1 VARPV
6 AASDTPGRN
15 LMTRADGI
23 VVGTLVALLALIAA
37 LVLAPS
43 VLPAAAV
50 GATPTP
56 SPGSA
61 GPIVAR
67 PYREGMVGHPISVSP
82 LTARSQPDRDLVAL
96 IFSGLMRNGPDGTI
110 LPDLARSWTVDAT
123 GSTWTF
129 ELRTDARWQDGVP
142 VTAVDVAFTIRTLQ
156 DPAYAGPSAGSWQDV
171 TVSTV
176 GSQTVVFTLSTPLG
190 GFLQAA
196 TQPIA
201 PAHLLAD
208 VPVDRLPDDP
218 FGRRPVGSGPF
229 ALVSLDASSAELRP
243 AGALEP
249 GGASI
254 VGASPG
260 ATDSLAT
267 PAPTIRPSLP
277 VPYLA
282 GIEFAFFDDPDAL
295 AAAYRRGDLDA
306 ASGLS
311 PAVIGDL
318 ASATGSRILRY
329 PGSTLTAIL
338 FNLRP
343 GQHAFATPAI
353 RTALLEAVNRPALIE
368 SAFAQAAS
376 AASGLIPS
384 SSVLFD
390 PGAAGAVAY
399 DPAAAQKA
407 LKAAGWT
414 KVANAWRRPT
424 FKKPFAFDLLS
435 PDAASNPAAFAAAEA
450 VARDWKHI
458 GLQVTHVALSPAE
471 FVTGRLAKGT
481 FSVAVADLTVGL
493 DPDLYPLLASSQTL
507 TGGSNVIGLQ
517 DPALDKLLVAA
528 RRPGTAAVRAAAYSA
543 LQVRLAAGRYVLPL
557 AFADE
562 SVVVRDTLEGPVPRQ
577 VADPSDRFW
586 DVLTW
591 RLAAD
596 R

>member
-1 VARPV
+1 
-6 AASDTPGRN
+6 
-15 LMTRADGI
+15 MTRNDGF
-23 VVGTLVALLALIAA
+23 VVGTLLILFALIAG
-37 LVLAPS
+37 LVGLPALAPPPVALS
-43 VLPAAAV
+43 P
-50 GATPTP
+50 GAP
-56 SPGSA
+56 SPPLPGVFES
-61 GPIVAR
+61 R
-67 PYREGMVGHPISVSP
+67 PYREGLVGHPVSISP
-82 LTARSQPDRDLVAL
+82 LTARTEVDRDLVAL
-96 IFSGLMRNGPDGTI
+96 IFSGLMRNGPDGT
-110 LPDLARSWTVDAT
+110 LVPDLARSWTVDPT
-123 GSTWTF
+123 GAIWTF
-129 ELRTDARWQDGVP
+129 ELRADARWQDGVP
-142 VTAVDVAFTIRTLQ
+142 VTAEDVAFTIRTLQ
-156 DPAYAGPSAGSWQDV
+156 DPSYAGPAAGSWQDV
-171 TVSTV
+171 TVRTV
-176 GSQTVVFTLSTPLG
+176 GAGTVVFTLSTPLG
-190 GFLQAA
+190 GFLQAT

-201 PAHLLAD
+201 PAHLLAN
-208 VPVDRLPDDP
+208 VPIDRLADDP

-229 ALVSLDASSAELRP
+229 TLVSLDSAAAELSP
-243 AGALEP
+243 AAISMPIETP
-249 GGASI
+249 ST
-254 VGASPG
+254 GASPN
-260 ATDSLAT
+260 APDALAT
-267 PAPTIRPSLP
+267 PAPTIRPRVA

-282 GIEFAFFDDPDAL
+282 GIEFRFFDDPDAL
-295 AAAYRRGDLDA
+295 ADAYRGGTLDA

-329 PGSTLTAIL
+329 PGSTLTAVL

-343 GQHAFATPAI
+343 GQHAFASAAL
-353 RTALLEAVNRPALIE
+353 RTALLEAIDRPALIE
-368 SAFAQAAS
+368 SAFAMAAS

-390 PGAAGAVAY
+390 PAAAGSVPH

-414 KVANAWRRPT
+414 KVANAWRRPK
-424 FKKPFAFDLLS
+424 FKKPFTFDLLS

-450 VARDWKHI
+450 VARDWKRI
-458 GLQVTHVALSPAE
+458 GLQVTHVALPPAE

-481 FSVAVADLTVGL
+481 FEVAVADVTVGL

-517 DPALDKLLVAA
+517 DPALDALLVAA
-528 RRPGTAAVRAAAYSA
+528 RKPGTASVRAAAYSA
-543 LQVRLAAGRYVLPL
+543 LQVQLGKGRYLLPL

-562 SVVVRDTLEGPVPRQ
+562 SIVVRDTLEGPVPRQ